1 MPMIALSVVL
11 LFRKPRRPRAIGCAL
26 AGLALIS
33 QLREAIDGIARMMSI
48 APDDH
53 AMMLAM
59 FRTIFNVLGV
69 TLMLLLL
76 DLLIG
81 FLIRSIPRTRPRY
94 QSPSLSVRGRGRV
107 PPDLRDCPAQGGR
120 ASVRTRARVDPA
132 RAQPAPRSGLSDSRS
147 AGLVR
152 QRRTSFEVDI
162 DEACC
167 RRVRTLDAGIVEVT
181 ARVGDKR
188 LDQDIA
194 ERVRALCDAASTIVQ
209 VEKSVKHLRKN
220 ILRHTVGPRGVITEL
235 MANCAVGS
243 AGSRSKSGRCAKPRP
258 TTSARCRWTS
268 RAPGSGMPRGWHLG
282 ESTRRTARAR

>member
-53 AMMLAM
+53 AMKLAM

-107 PPDLRDCPAQGGR
+107 PQIFEIALRKEVAHPYEPALELILRGLNLHRDQAFLTRDLPDWCGNAGPRSKLISMKPVAGASEPSMRGSSKSPRASAISAWIR
-120 ASVRTRARVDPA
+120 TLPNASVRCAMP
-132 RAQPAPRSGLSDSRS
+132 PAPSFRWRSRS
-147 AGLVR
+147 SICA
-152 QRRTSFEVDI
+152 RTS
-162 DEACC
+162 
-167 RRVRTLDAGIVEVT
+167 
-181 ARVGDKR
+181 
-188 LDQDIA
+188 
-194 ERVRALCDAASTIVQ
+194 
-209 VEKSVKHLRKN
+209 
-220 ILRHTVGPRGVITEL
+220 
-235 MANCAVGS
+235 CAIPWV
-243 AGSRSKSGRCAKPRP
+243 
-258 TTSARCRWTS
+258 
-268 RAPGSGMPRGWHLG
+268 LG
-282 ESTRRTARAR
+282 A